1 MVFSYPS
8 LSSWNNLAIHW
19 FFLLFWC
26 RILCTN
32 IVQKHSESVE
42 VGPYNNS
49 LLVKPSTLNRF
60 PCQCR
65 FYANS
70 KSNHSLRIVAGLL
83 LKSILVTFQSLYIS
97 LGGKL
102 SHVSR
107 TLFQAYCLVL
117 RIVLSCDRYNGHM
130 TLED

>member
-1 MVFSYPS
+1 MCLRCMVFSYPS

-42 VGPYNNS
+42 VAPYNNS
-49 LLVKPSTLNRF
+49 HLVKSSTLNRF

-70 KSNHSLRIVAGLL
+70 KSNHSLKIVAGLMLNKYFGYLSEFVYFAWWQAFTCISHAFSGL
-83 LKSILVTFQSLYIS
+83 LPSTPNSVVT
-97 LGGKL
+97 
-102 SHVSR
+102 
-107 TLFQAYCLVL
+107 
-117 RIVLSCDRYNGHM
+117 
-130 TLED
+130 